1 MKSKVRIV
9 LLIVILTAGCGP
21 KIINHPEP
29 ELKVDFTPF
38 ESVGCQPDEY
48 GTLFCNPD
56 SALYTLGCDRLE
68 KAPDLMGGL
77 DPAYPMAVCI
87 YVPMQRPEVA
97 NPYDTPVSEYFFN
110 IGGPMPMLVRYV
122 IAVEGEF
129 RLVKNADEFR
139 AVFAPVES
147 ADEALSFAI
156 SLANVYA
163 LYGLKVDWKYRY
175 TISALEDTYVDIT
188 EDGYIV
194 HAFDYQFFGCGPHYY
209 YAVDVKVKSD
219 GNVEELTRTK
229 IYRNPALD
237 DLCQD

>member
-1 MKSKVRIV
+1 
-9 LLIVILTAGCGP
+9 
-21 KIINHPEP
+21 
-29 ELKVDFTPF
+29 
-38 ESVGCQPDEY
+38 
-48 GTLFCNPD
+48 
-56 SALYTLGCDRLE
+56 
-68 KAPDLMGGL
+68 
-77 DPAYPMAVCI
+77 
-87 YVPMQRPEVA
+87 
-97 NPYDTPVSEYFFN
+97 
-110 IGGPMPMLVRYV
+110 MPMLVRYV

-129 RLVKNADEFR
+129 RLVKNADEFQ

-175 TISALEDTYVDIT
+175 TVSALEDTYVDTT
-188 EDGYIV
+188 EGGYIV
-194 HAFDYQFFGCGPHYY
+194 HAFDYQFFGCGLHYY

-219 GNVEELTRTK
+219 GNVAELTRTK